1 MTRKWNNLSKRGLA
15 LFLALVMCLGMLPA
29 AAFAAGEETAVCPV
43 CEGVGTVEGT
53 CPDCEGNGKISVTS
67 ECPDCEEPPV
77 CEVCDG
83 KGEVAGE
90 VTVDCDI
97 CGGTGEVVDPETG
110 ESADCEAC
118 EGTGKTTEEGLV
130 SCEACGGSGE
140 AECPTCH
147 GTREVT
153 NTEDCARCEGAGT
166 VERTCPECGGSG
178 TVVKTEEKKAPS
190 YATLDELDAAF
201 ETVGETLESGDIQA
215 GINALDAYIAIYN
228 RLSLEDQE
236 ANAEALAY
244 AQAYRENL
252 VAALEAEEDDE
263 EYDDPDIDT
272 LVAAGKHTIQIHYQY
287 DGKSRSCGSE
297 TCTFTPFVGWYY
309 TIPSHTKYQSSFPS
323 GYVFDHVE
331 YAWNGN
337 NHGYVTE
344 GQTIDIYGTGMA
356 VYFVLKADSSSGGS
370 GGAGT
375 TNPPGSSSG
384 SVGSGSH
391 TFYAQV
397 VYVNKTKTSFTY
409 GNRYSVQ
416 SNAKY
421 DYGYTLSRSEFWPE
435 RLGVSAPSGYSLVA
449 WQKGDSSGS
458 NFKLGG
464 TWWTANRSGNTT
476 DLYSTIQ
483 YQTTVVF
490 TGVQDTVYLIYQGE
504 PPKSTYKLNFNGS
517 GGTVNKQN
525 VYTVTSPETTDD
537 SYGFASVQPDSRT
550 GYEFLGWA
558 TYSGA
563 TSPNV
568 SFPYTVSSS
577 NNNSTLYAVWRQIT
591 TVELTYDANGGTNPP
606 AAQEVNPGSMTYVAG
621 KGSMTNGTSAFLGWS
636 TSPTGTVVYDPGD
649 PITVSTNTT
658 LYAVWQKNADTASY
672 TVEWV
677 DTLGNTLKGTETR
690 GPSTVGSTVSADSGD
705 KKISGYE
712 YLSAQSTESAT
723 LAASGT
729 KLTLKFQPKK
739 PTLEVLYQTTFDL
752 LCDDK
757 SSHTRTMNLV
767 AQGSNG
773 EYNEWNPDWCTYSS
787 EVTGSNGTYTWTA
800 TLHASYWVNW
810 YGNHD
815 KAANQAEDVPVT
827 FTWDASSGKWVAPSG
842 NIVIHMQGH
851 KTTYT
856 WKNSSEDGGQ
866 VWKTVNVSDCLTAP
880 TYDGQTPTK
889 AEDDNYTYKFE
900 KWSDPVTEA
909 DGSKVY
915 TAQYTKTP
923 KTPATIKL
931 AVTKD
936 NSAENGKGFTKV
948 DANTSKVSYTV
959 TVTNNNTFDVSGLD
973 IIDALATTIQN
984 GNTQSNDAKITLANV
999 AFTLQNPGDEKAQP
1013 ITGVTGPTSNTYA
1026 NNATPPDPD
1035 KDGDHTNKLTWKVLP
1050 KGTVFKS
1057 GAVVTLTYDILVEN
1071 DSYDDLSVNLKNDVF
1086 AGTWKYTPPAP
1097 ANRMMKAAARS
1108 GGYDGSGSASS
1119 GASNNV
1125 TGSIPGK
1132 CPIEVTKKADMATAI
1147 PGATVTYTVTIKN
1160 LSSTAKNLLFE
1171 DVMDSGLTMVNGSLK
1186 VISGGSLLPAEGD
1199 DPAIIT
1205 VRGERTATVTYQ
1217 ATVGSDVAVGTQL
1230 TNTFTATVQDSPT
1243 KSDSGTATVT
1253 VKEPDTY
1260 TVTFNPNDGSWGDSD
1275 QTKTVTGVSQNGTVD
1290 DKMPANPTKDKAVFA
1305 GWNTKQDG
1313 TGTAFTKDTV
1323 VNADITVY
1331 AQWDDDNYGPTS
1343 PTDPTKKNEPDGIPD
1358 DWQVTVNYA
1367 VKGGTWDSNKQTS
1380 LTYFYSLK
1388 DKDGKELS
1396 PKFVRPTATKA
1407 AGYVDPIKWAEGTPE
1422 ENSDVTKTMDGKT
1435 YNASFDLTP
1444 ENAAVTYPEFKDDD
1458 KDDKPDKL
1466 PEEKTDSVEAGV
1478 KIIVDPNG
1486 GEWNHGDNNKW
1497 SFVEEDKTFTH
1508 TAVEGEEISLAP
1520 NPTKTVDDNH
1530 YVFMGWKKTETKV
1543 DGKVTKILF
1552 EAQWSL
1558 DNKSDPNADP
1568 TLDDDPT
1575 KKGDGIP
1582 DDWQYTVTYKAVG
1595 GTVSF
1600 ESTVVTKL
1608 DDDGKPSANGT
1619 AKLAAEHIPTSGPD
1633 TSNGYAGTGS
1643 WSASKPEVDTVITG
1657 NTEFTVTFQKTNGPT
1672 VTVKDTDDGGNKG
1685 TWKTDPD
1692 KDKTLT
1698 PDGEGKVKLPG
1709 KGDITPP
1716 DGKVLD
1722 KWKDK
1727 DGNTT
1732 YEPGK
1737 EIEPEGDL
1745 TLVPVW
1751 KDIDHDKVTV
1761 VVENVTATYDS
1772 LGHPVTNITVTDD
1785 EGNPVGYTITYNTPD
1800 GNAPVDV
1807 GIYTATVK
1815 VGGKEVGKEATVT
1828 IGRRSVTITSGSA
1841 SKTYD
1846 GTALTS
1852 HRVTVTG
1859 DGFVTGQGA
1868 TYTFTG
1874 SQTTV
1879 NSSPNYFSYQLNGN
1893 TNPANYSISL
1903 AYGTLTVNN
1912 RPTTPTTPPSG
1923 GGGGGGGT
1931 YRPST
1936 GGGGGGTG
1944 GGTVNIDDPDVPLA
1958 GGSELNREDHFAY
1971 ISGYP
1976 DGTVQPTNNITR
1988 EEVAAIFYRLL
1999 TDTSR
2004 TIYETDV
2011 NDFSDVDSGRWS
2023 NRAISTLVNA
2033 GILSGYPDGT
2043 FRPGQSITRAEFATI
2058 AAQFEVVTA
2067 DVENPFSDTTGHW
2080 AENLISFAASKGWVG
2095 GYTDGTFK
2103 PQRAIT
2109 RAEAMTL
2116 VNNVLERE
2124 VDEEGLLA
2132 DAKQWPDNKKDA
2144 WYYYEVLEAT
2154 NSHDYTRRGSGT
2166 VENWTAITND

>member
-1 MTRKWNNLSKRGLA
+1 M
-15 LFLALVMCLGMLPA
+15 
-29 AAFAAGEETAVCPV
+29 
-43 CEGVGTVEGT
+43 
-53 CPDCEGNGKISVTS
+53 
-67 ECPDCEEPPV
+67 
-77 CEVCDG
+77 
-83 KGEVAGE
+83 
-90 VTVDCDI
+90 
-97 CGGTGEVVDPETG
+97 
-110 ESADCEAC
+110 
-118 EGTGKTTEEGLV
+118 
-130 SCEACGGSGE
+130 
-140 AECPTCH
+140 
-147 GTREVT
+147 
-153 NTEDCARCEGAGT
+153 
-166 VERTCPECGGSG
+166 
-178 TVVKTEEKKAPS
+178 
-190 YATLDELDAAF
+190 
-201 ETVGETLESGDIQA
+201 
-215 GINALDAYIAIYN
+215 
-228 RLSLEDQE
+228 
-236 ANAEALAY
+236 
-244 AQAYRENL
+244 
-252 VAALEAEEDDE
+252 
-263 EYDDPDIDT
+263 
-272 LVAAGKHTIQIHYQY
+272 
-287 DGKSRSCGSE
+287 
-297 TCTFTPFVGWYY
+297 GWRY
-309 TIPSHTKYQSSFPS
+309 TIPSHTKYESSFPS

-370 GGAGT
+370 GGGT
-375 TNPPGSSSG
+375 TTSPGDQSFTVQIMYRQNSSDSYGPSGSVTLNCGSSSSSHKHG
-384 SVGSGSH
+384 YTCYFTVQPAITWANNNKDSAYTTYLGWKAGQYGTLSKNSKTGSGSYNQ
-391 TFYAQV
+391 TIYVYYEKPV
-397 VYVNKTKTSFTY
+397 VTY
-409 GNRYSVQ
+409 SATITYNANGGSVTNMPSPNPQTVSWTTGEDNYS
-416 SNAKY
+416 A
-421 DYGYTLSRSEFWPE
+421 T
-435 RLGVSAPSGYSLVA
+435 VS
-449 WQKGDSSGS
+449 
-458 NFKLGG
+458 
-464 TWWTANRSGNTT
+464 
-476 DLYSTIQ
+476 STI
-483 YQTTVVF
+483 
-490 TGVQDTVYLIYQGE
+490 
-504 PPKSTYKLNFNGS
+504 PKR
-517 GGTVNKQN
+517 
-525 VYTVTSPETTDD
+525 D
-537 SYGFASVQPDSRT
+537 
-550 GYEFLGWA
+550 GYEFKGWA
-558 TYSGA
+558 YDASTSPDATWLIQPGGQTAVQNGGNSTIYAIWKQTTTTYYGQLVYNGNSGGESVSGMPSAPGVLSTTSTTKQIA
-563 TSPNV
+563 TSVDSAKPTR
-568 SFPYTVSSS
+568 SGYTFAGWNTNQTAANNGTVEYVAGASITIPATSTDSSKP
-577 NNNSTLYAVWRQIT
+577 TKTRLYAVW
-591 TVELTYDANGGTNPP
+591 
-606 AAQEVNPGSMTYVAG
+606 
-621 KGSMTNGTSAFLGWS
+621 KS
-636 TSPTGTVVYDPGD
+636 T
-649 PITVSTNTT
+649 
-658 LYAVWQKNADTASY
+658 TASY

-677 DTLGNTLKGTETR
+677 DTLGNTLKKPETR
-690 GPSTVGSTVSADSGD
+690 GPSTVGGTVSADSGD
-705 KKISGYE
+705 KTINGYD
-712 YLSAQSTESAT
+712 YVASKSTESAT

-739 PTLEVLYQTTFDL
+739 PALEVLYQTTFDL

-757 SSHTRTMNLV
+757 SLHTRTMKLV

-787 EVTGSNGTYTWTA
+787 EVTESNGTYTWTA

-815 KAANQAEDVPVT
+815 KTASQAEDVPVT

-842 NIVIHMQGH
+842 DIVIHMQGH

-856 WKNSSEDGGQ
+856 WKNSVEDGGN
-866 VWKTVNVSDCLTAP
+866 VWKTVDVSDCLTAP

-889 AEDDNYTYKFE
+889 AEDDNYTYTFE

-923 KTPATIKL
+923 KTPATITL
-931 AVTKD
+931 DVNKD
-936 NSAENGKGFTKV
+936 NSAEDGHGFDAVDGKL
-948 DANTSKVSYTV
+948 NTSKVSYTV
-959 TVTNNNTFDVSGLD
+959 TVTNGNPFDVSGLD

-1035 KDGDHTNKLTWKVLP
+1035 KGGKHANKLTWNVLP

-1071 DSYDDLSVNLKNDVF
+1071 DSYDDLSVNLNNKVF
-1086 AGTWKYTPPAP
+1086 AGTWRYTPPAP

-1132 CPIEVTKKADMATAI
+1132 CPIEVKKDANVTTVN

-1160 LSSTAKNLLFE
+1160 LSSTAKDLVIT
-1171 DVMDSGLTMVNGSLK
+1171 DVMDSGLTMVEGSLS
-1186 VISGGSLLPAEGD
+1186 VTGSGALLPGD
-1199 DPAIIT
+1199 PGDPVMIM
-1205 VRGERTATVTYQ
+1205 VRGEKTATVTYQ

-1230 TNTFTATVQDSPT
+1230 KNTFTATVEGTT

-1253 VKEPDTY
+1253 VKKPGTY
-1260 TVTFNPNDGSWGDSD
+1260 IVTFKPNNGKENTTETVTEGGKA
-1275 QTKTVTGVSQNGTVD
+1275 TKPTD
-1290 DKMPANPTKDKAVFA
+1290 PTKENAVFA
-1305 GWNTKQDG
+1305 GWVKEGETDLYD
-1313 TGTAFTKDTV
+1313 FDTV
-1323 VNADITVY
+1323 LTGDITLV
-1331 AQWDDDNYGPTS
+1331 AQWEDDTKA
-1343 PTDPTKKNEPDGIPD
+1343 DPNQPDG
-1358 DWQVTVNYA
+1358 N
-1367 VKGGTWDSNKQTS
+1367 G
-1380 LTYFYSLK
+1380 
-1388 DKDGKELS
+1388 
-1396 PKFVRPTATKA
+1396 
-1407 AGYVDPIKWAEGTPE
+1407 
-1422 ENSDVTKTMDGKT
+1422 
-1435 YNASFDLTP
+1435 
-1444 ENAAVTYPEFKDDD
+1444 
-1458 KDDKPDKL
+1458 DKP
-1466 PEEKTDSVEAGV
+1466 
-1478 KIIVDPNG
+1478 
-1486 GEWNHGDNNKW
+1486 
-1497 SFVEEDKTFTH
+1497 
-1508 TAVEGEEISLAP
+1508 
-1520 NPTKTVDDNH
+1520 
-1530 YVFMGWKKTETKV
+1530 
-1543 DGKVTKILF
+1543 
-1552 EAQWSL
+1552 
-1558 DNKSDPNADP
+1558 
-1568 TLDDDPT
+1568 
-1575 KKGDGIP
+1575 GDGIP
-1582 DDWQYTVTYKAVG
+1582 DDWQYTVTYTAVG

-1608 DDDGKPSANGT
+1608 DNEGKPSASGT
-1619 AKLAAEHIPTSGPD
+1619 AKLAAGHIPTSEPD

-1643 WSASKPEVDTVITG
+1643 WSASEPVVGTVITED
-1657 NTEFTVTFQKTNGPT
+1657 TTFTVTFQKTEGSIT
-1672 VTVKDTDDGGNKG
+1672 VTVKDTDGTDKG

-1698 PDGEGKVKLPG
+1698 PDSEGKVTLP
-1709 KGDITPP
+1709 KAEDITPP
-1716 DGKVLD
+1716 DGKVLE
-1722 KWKDK
+1722 KWKDQ
-1727 DGNTT
+1727 D
-1732 YEPGK
+1732 GK
-1737 EIEPEGDL
+1737 EYNPGEEIKPDKDL

-1751 KDIDHDKVTV
+1751 KDIGSDETLTADVK
-1761 VVENVTATYDS
+1761 NVTATYDGQ
-1772 LGHPVTNITVTDD
+1772 GHPVTDITVTDGN
-1785 EGNPVGYTITYNTPD
+1785 GNPVGYTITYNTPD
-1800 GNAPVDV
+1800 GNAPVDA
-1807 GIYTATVK
+1807 GTYTATVK

-1912 RPTTPTTPPSG
+1912 RPTTPTTPPG

-1936 GGGGGGTG
+1936 GGGGGGGTTG
-1944 GGTVNIDDPDVPLA
+1944 GSTVDIGDEDVPLA

-1971 ISGYP
+1971 VSGYE
-1976 DGTVQPTNNITR
+1976 DGTVRPTNNITR

-1999 TDTSR
+1999 TETSR

-2011 NDFSDVDSGRWS
+2011 NDFSDVNSGRWS
-2023 NRAISTLVNA
+2023 NRAISTLTNA
-2033 GILSGYPDGT
+2033 GIISGYEDGS

-2058 AAQFEVVTA
+2058 AAQFEVVTE

-2080 AENLISFAASKGWVG
+2080 AESLISFTAAKGWVG

-2103 PQRAIT
+2103 PQKAIT